1 MTEPMKTM
9 KWMFMAIL
17 IITQLPAC
25 NAPSSDAKKAS
36 AEKQITENNGVQV
49 YYFHYTRR
57 CTTCN
62 NVEIVTKQALVEYY
76 GVKVPFTSVNLDEA
90 ASESLAKKLTIEG
103 QTLLIVSGEKKFDL
117 TNDAFLNVN
126 GKPEKLKA
134 LLKQTIDP
142 IL

>member
-1 MTEPMKTM
+1 
-9 KWMFMAIL
+9 
-17 IITQLPAC
+17 
-25 NAPSSDAKKAS
+25 
-36 AEKQITENNGVQV
+36 
-49 YYFHYTRR
+49 
-57 CTTCN
+57 
-62 NVEIVTKQALVEYY
+62 
-76 GVKVPFTSVNLDEA
+76 VPFTSVNLDEA